1 MNCELTIAISRYKV
15 NKLWNAINFR
25 LDVTYQK
32 LIRNYWRPY
41 KLDILIKTMKWI
53 AMRAGLKGKKCYHY
67 KEKLLFTNPCRQTKV
82 LGLVHLISFRRTVIQ
97 SCKCTTKFRRSTNF
111 LTNYNLDCCAQGQ
124 TKWRNCRLSTETP
137 DYQLGWAVLA
147 ASRLICF
154 ELTLMSQLRSN
165 FLVDFL
171 SRLLNTLK
179 CNFHFFLKILPTL
192 PVNINALSIYRSK
205 LILDRPN
212 CFGRVQISL
221 IRFKLGFSGLFFII
235 RTCQK
240 WFGPNQTNGTHP
252 KQLVHDQNYLDG
264 PKSFWTHIRTSHKG

>member
-1 MNCELTIAISRYKV
+1 MNRELTIAISRYKV

-41 KLDILIKTMKWI
+41 KLDILIKTMKWT
-53 AMRAGLKGKKCYHY
+53 AMRMGLKGKKCYHY

-124 TKWRNCRLSTETP
+124 TKWRNCRLSMETP

-147 ASRLICF
+147 ASTDSF
-154 ELTLMSQLRSN
+154 
-165 FLVDFL
+165 
-171 SRLLNTLK
+171 
-179 CNFHFFLKILPTL
+179 
-192 PVNINALSIYRSK
+192 ALSWLLWVSSD
-205 LILDRPN
+205 LT
-212 CFGRVQISL
+212 F
-221 IRFKLGFSGLFFII
+221 
-235 RTCQK
+235 
-240 WFGPNQTNGTHP
+240 
-252 KQLVHDQNYLDG
+252 
-264 PKSFWTHIRTSHKG
+264 